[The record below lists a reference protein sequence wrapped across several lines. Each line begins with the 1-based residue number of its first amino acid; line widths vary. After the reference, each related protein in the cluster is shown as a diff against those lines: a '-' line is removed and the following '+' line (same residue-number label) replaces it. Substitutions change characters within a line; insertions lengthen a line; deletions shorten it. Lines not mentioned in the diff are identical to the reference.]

1 MSRPVQLVVIA
12 AFDPDPETGDL
23 LQAIEPIQADNTERA
38 LRMAKELAGK
48 HAGVIAWSRS
58 AEPDVGEYGEP
69 EVIFQSG
76 TVPEME

>member
-1 MSRPVQLVVIA
+1 MPGPVQLVVVA
-12 AFDPDPETGDL
+12 AFDLDPETGEL

-38 LRMAKELAGK
+38 LRMARDLAGK

-69 EVIFQSG
+69 EFIFQSG
-76 TVPEME
+76 SVPEME